1 MFKYRCGIVMT
12 PGELRA
18 RAQEC
23 GRLAARARD
32 RVNAAD
38 YKDLAQQWREMA
50 EQVEELRQKSAAA
63 LPKSAAALPK
73 SAAALPKSA
82 AALLKPAGKRPLPA
96 DGKAKL
102 YYRDLK
108 MAMSEEVVRLH
119 LAEADRH
126 IQAGARTVDRQRRA
140 IAKLDEI
147 GRNTADAK
155 ALLATL
161 EQIQNTFVLHR
172 EMILNEPKTRE
183 RRIPRAPEG
192 AVVVWLS

>member
-1 MFKYRCGIVMT
+1 VS
-12 PGELRA
+12 
-18 RAQEC
+18 
-23 GRLAARARD
+23 
-32 RVNAAD
+32 AAD
-38 YKDLAQQWREMA
+38 YEDLAQQWREMA

-63 LPKSAAALPK
+63 LPNALPNALPK
-73 SAAALPKSA
+73 PA

-108 MAMSEEVVRLH
+108 MAMSEEVVLRH

-172 EMILNEPKTRE
+172 EMILNEPKRRE
-183 RRIPRAPEG
+183 RRIPQAPEG
-192 AVVVWLS
+192 AAVVRLA

>member
-1 MFKYRCGIVMT
+1 MT

-73 SAAALPKSA
+73 SAAAL
-82 AALLKPAGKRPLPA
+82 LKPAGERLLPV
-96 DGKAKL
+96 DGKTKL

>member
-1 MFKYRCGIVMT
+1 MT

-73 SAAALPKSA
+73 SAAAL
-82 AALLKPAGKRPLPA
+82 LKPAGERLLPV
-96 DGKAKL
+96 DGKTKL

-140 IAKLDEI
+140 IAKL
-147 GRNTADAK
+147 
-155 ALLATL
+155 
-161 EQIQNTFVLHR
+161 
-172 EMILNEPKTRE
+172 
-183 RRIPRAPEG
+183 
-192 AVVVWLS
+192 

>member
-1 MFKYRCGIVMT
+1 MADK
-12 PGELRA
+12 LRV

-23 GRLAARARD
+23 CRLAAQARD
-32 RVNAAD
+32 RFRAAD
-38 YKDLAQQWREMA
+38 YEDLTQQWRHMA
-50 EQVEELRQKSAAA
+50 EQVEELWQTSTAPLA
-63 LPKSAAALPK
+63 
-73 SAAALPKSA
+73 
-82 AALLKPAGKRPLPA
+82 KPAGGGILPMNS
-96 DGKAKL
+96 KARL
-102 YYRDLK
+102 HYDLK
-108 MAMSEEVVRLH
+108 KAMSEEVVRRH
-119 LAEADRH
+119 LAEAERH